1 LRAEWVEFLILRI
14 IFVIGA
20 RTEDKASLIKDGF
33 KSFMAAIGVENLD
46 R

>member
-1 LRAEWVEFLILRI
+1 LRAEWVEFLILR